1 VREGE
6 SLEALRDAIAACAA
20 ADPKLQRF
28 GAARHR
34 YALAPTITD
43 EQVLARWPDEL
54 RAFAAEIGGGGA
66 GPHYGCV
73 QLDRARE
80 LPGPDGYAWLP
91 VAHLG
96 CGYAAMVVLDGPARG
111 QVWIDAHAIGV
122 VAPMHPSVTAF
133 YVDWI
138 DRLARGRWLESFV
151 PPGRCTLASALTG
164 FLGFHEDR
172 LGLAP
177 GTLAGEQLADAL
189 AQLGP
194 GSIELAGGPPLFA
207 DGDFVDPC
215 VRCAQLLEGLGLDLA
230 VVKPGLAPLCDRP
243 ESA

>member
-1 VREGE
+1 M
-6 SLEALRDAIAACAA
+6 SDPATLRDAIAACAA
-20 ADPKLQRF
+20 ADPKLLRF

-34 YALAPTITD
+34 YALAPPITD
-43 EQVLARWPDEL
+43 EAVLARWPDEL
-54 RAFAAEIGGGGA
+54 RTFASQIGGGGA
-66 GPHYGCV
+66 GPYYGCV
-73 QLDRARE
+73 RLDRARE
-80 LPGPDGYAWLP
+80 LPGPDGLPWLP

-111 QVWIDAHAIGV
+111 EVWIDAHAIGV
-122 VAPMHPSVTAF
+122 VAPIHSSFTAY

-138 DRLARGRWLESFV
+138 DRLAHNRWPDSFV
-151 PPGRCTLASALTG
+151 PPGRCTLASALSG

-177 GTLAGEQLADAL
+177 GTLAGEQLAEVL

-194 GSIELAGGPPLFA
+194 GAIELAGGPPLFT

-215 VRCAQLLEGLGLDLA
+215 VRCAQLLEALGLDRG
-230 VVKPGLAPLCDRP
+230 VVKPGIAPLSDRP
-243 ESA
+243 